1 MKKLYNT
8 SVFYLVL
15 GLLSGVFFREFTKI
29 KNINGDTVLSTLHT
43 HLLVLGF
50 LMFLIL
56 IFAERQYKL
65 TDDKKFNGFYI
76 FYNIGLLIK
85 VITMLL
91 KGLLD
96 VKNIESKAVSG
107 IAGLGHIFLTI
118 GLILLVKVVKDR
130 VVKNNDQEILKMKK

>member
-8 SVFYLVL
+8 SVFYLIL
-15 GLLSGVFFREFTKI
+15 GLLSGVFFREFTKL

-50 LMFLIL
+50 IIFLIL
-56 IFAERQYKL
+56 VFAEKQFKL
-65 TDDKKFNGFYI
+65 TDDKKFNCFYI
-76 FYNIGLLIK
+76 FYNIGLLTK

-96 VKNIESKAVSG
+96 VKNVESKAVSG

-130 VVKNNDQEILKMKK
+130 VVKDGSQSTLEVNK